1 MTKIQGTGK
10 RDKVKRHFLPFEV
23 ETILNISLN
32 YNLLEDSIIWMGNK
46 HGIFFIKSAYY
57 VALPLVKKSEVG
69 ECSTS
74 DKTRFWKKMWQLRL
88 FAMIIIFSWRACMG
102 GLPTRLNLA
111 KYGLNIEAKCPL
123 CEKAPEST
131 NHALIYCDK
140 LGDV

>member
-23 ETILNISLN
+23 ETILNISLS
-32 YNLLEDSIIWMGNK
+32 YNLLEDSIIWIGNK

-69 ECSTS
+69 ECLTS

-102 GLPTRLNLA
+102 GLPTRPNVHSVRRHL
-111 KYGLNIEAKCPL
+111 
-123 CEKAPEST
+123 KAPIM
-131 NHALIYCDK
+131 H
-140 LGDV
+140 